1 MVGESLPN
9 DEEFETYIVCA
20 IYVKYPEYK
29 HSLRFGCTCPC
40 GPLIAEYERNVE
52 QLDETERKYLHCI
65 KLDLP
70 RVFKNKFK
78 SELLKDMEQN
88 PFRIFFWL
96 KQKYALEMTRGR
108 IIYYWTVAIK
118 NKLK

>member
-1 MVGESLPN
+1 MVCEPLPN

-52 QLDETERKYLHCI
+52 QLDETERRYLHCI

-70 RVFKNKFK
+70 RKFKNKFK
-78 SELLKDMEQN
+78 FELIKDMEYN

-96 KQKYALEMTRGR
+96 KHRNTIEMTRGR
-108 IIYYWTVAIK
+108 ILYYLAIAI
-118 NKLK
+118 NNNLK